1 MNKILYI
8 VGMLAVIITGT
19 MILINSTTEPVMAE
33 AKPKTSVISEWR
45 VVEITSATETDGD
58 DPETE
63 SVTEAVTEPSETIA
77 ETESYTE
84 SSTTSYYNVNLPE
97 YIQDVIIA
105 ECKMYGIPP
114 SIVIAMIERESQF
127 DRYAIGD
134 DGRSF
139 GLMQIQPKWHI
150 NRMIQMGC
158 TDLFDPI
165 QNVKVG
171 IAILG
176 DLKNQHND
184 IGWALTAY
192 NAGYGAADEG
202 LNNYAMAVLSRA
214 NEL

>member
-8 VGMLAVIITGT
+8 VGILAVVITGT
-19 MILINSTTEPVMAE
+19 MMLVNLTTKPVMAE
-33 AKPKTSVISEWR
+33 AKAEQGFTGDWSVIE
-45 VVEITSATETDGD
+45 VTTT
-58 DPETE
+58 PETE
-63 SVTEAVTEPSETIA
+63 SATEAITEPSET
-77 ETESYTE
+77 TPSTE

-97 YIQDVIIA
+97 YVQDVIFA
-105 ECKMYGIPP
+105 ECEKYGIMP
-114 SIVIAMIERESQF
+114 SIVIAMIERESRF

-150 NRMIQMGC
+150 ERMIQMGC

-176 DLKNQHND
+176 DLKNQSNS
-184 IGWALTAY
+184 IG
-192 NAGYGAADEG
+192 
-202 LNNYAMAVLSRA
+202 
-214 NEL
+214 

>member
-1 MNKILYI
+1 MNKLLYI
-8 VGMLAVIITGT
+8 VGILAVLITGT
-19 MILINSTTEPVMAE
+19 MILINSTTEPMVAE
-33 AKPKTSVISEWR
+33 AKTKTSPVNEWR
-45 VVEITSATETDGD
+45 VVEVTSASETDVD
-58 DPETE
+58 IPETE
-63 SVTEAVTEPSETIA
+63 SATEAITEPSETIA

-84 SSTTSYYNVNLPE
+84 SSTTLYYNVNLPE

-134 DGRSF
+134 DGRSL
-139 GLMQIQPKWHI
+139 GLMQVQPKEHI

-192 NAGYGAADEG
+192 NSGSGG
-202 LNNYAMAVLSRA
+202 LNAYAMAVIERA

>member
-8 VGMLAVIITGT
+8 VGILAVVITGT
-19 MILINSTTEPVMAE
+19 MMLVNFTTEPITTKAKAE
-33 AKPKTSVISEWR
+33 QGFTGDWSVIE
-45 VVEITSATETDGD
+45 VTTT
-58 DPETE
+58 PETE
-63 SVTEAVTEPSETIA
+63 SATEAVTEPSETTPS
-77 ETESYTE
+77 TESA
-84 SSTTSYYNVNLPE
+84 TTSYYNVNLPE
-97 YIQDVIIA
+97 YVQDVIFA
-105 ECKMYGIPP
+105 ECEKYGIMP

-134 DGRSF
+134 DGRSL

-150 NRMIQMGC
+150 ERMIQMGC

-176 DLKNQHND
+176 DLKNQSNS

-192 NAGYGAADEG
+192 NGG
-202 LNNYAMAVLSRA
+202 YAMANEGLSIYAMSILSRA
-214 NEL
+214 HEI

>member
-1 MNKILYI
+1 MDKLRTTIILSLII
-8 VGMLAVIITGT
+8 VILATTVIVAYSQPIDEELPEPIQAQEEATYKVVPLITIHEGKDT
-19 MILINSTTEPVMAE
+19 
-33 AKPKTSVISEWR
+33 
-45 VVEITSATETDGD
+45 
-58 DPETE
+58 PETE
-63 SVTEAVTEPSETIA
+63 SATEATTEPSETIA
-77 ETESYTE
+77 ETE
-84 SSTTSYYNVNLPE
+84 SSTTSYYNVNLSE
-97 YIQDVIIA
+97 YVQDVIFA
-105 ECKMYGIPP
+105 ECEKYGIPP

-127 DRYAIGD
+127 QVYAMGD

-139 GLMQIQPKWHI
+139 GLMQIQPKWHLQ
-150 NRMIQMGC
+150 RMIDMGC

-192 NAGYGAADEG
+192 NSGSGG
-202 LNNYAMAVLSRA
+202 LNAYAMAVIERA

>member
-8 VGMLAVIITGT
+8 VGILAVVITGT
-19 MILINSTTEPVMAE
+19 MMLVNLTTKPVMAE
-33 AKPKTSVISEWR
+33 AKAEQGFTGDWSVIE
-45 VVEITSATETDGD
+45 VTTT
-58 DPETE
+58 PETE
-63 SVTEAVTEPSETIA
+63 SVTEATTEPSETA
-77 ETESYTE
+77 PSTE
-84 SSTTSYYNVNLPE
+84 SSTISYYNVNLPE
-97 YIQDVIIA
+97 YVQDVIFA
-105 ECKMYGIPP
+105 ECEKYGIPP
-114 SIVIAMIERESQF
+114 SIVISMIERESQF

-150 NRMIQMGC
+150 ERMIQMGC

-176 DLKNQHND
+176 DLKNQSNS

-192 NAGYGAADEG
+192 NAGYAAANEG
-202 LNNYAMAVLSRA
+202 LNIYAMSILSRA
-214 NEL
+214 YEI